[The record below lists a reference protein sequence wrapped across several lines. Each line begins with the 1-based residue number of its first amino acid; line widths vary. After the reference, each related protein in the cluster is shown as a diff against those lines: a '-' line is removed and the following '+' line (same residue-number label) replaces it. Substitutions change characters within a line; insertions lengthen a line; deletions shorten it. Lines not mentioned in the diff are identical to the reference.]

1 MIAATGAL
9 PPTGDRQ
16 MFSTTILG
24 QVFLNGLS
32 LSAIYVLIAL
42 GFTLLF
48 GIMKV
53 VNFAHG
59 AFAMLGGYALYY
71 LYGVAGLP
79 YLAAIL
85 LSALAVATGG
95 MVLEVLV
102 FRWFYQKMFQSM
114 IGLLGLNIAIVFTCV
129 IVFDV
134 YERSIPPVMDGVIEF
149 GDLIIPT
156 DRLLVV
162 AIAASALGA
171 FWAFMSLSRWGLAMR
186 AAAQDVEIAETQ
198 GIRTGRV
205 YKLAFFA
212 ATFMAALAGGIYA
225 QIYALS
231 PFMGD
236 RPLMVAF
243 VVVILGG
250 MGSIPGAALGGVIF
264 GFAESFLS
272 TFYGSAVSSF
282 ASFGV
287 VIALLIVRPWG
298 LLGTPE

>member
-1 MIAATGAL
+1 
-9 PPTGDRQ
+9 

-59 AFAMLGGYALYY
+59 AFAMSGGYALYY
-71 LYGVAGLP
+71 LYGVLGWP
-79 YLAAIL
+79 YLPAIL
-85 LSALAVATGG
+85 LSALFVATGALL
-95 MVLEVLV
+95 LEFLV

-114 IGLLGLNIAIVFTCV
+114 IGLLGLNIAMVFASV
-129 IVFDV
+129 ILFDV
-134 YERSIPPVMDGVIEF
+134 YERSIPPALDGVLQF
-149 GDLIIPT
+149 GELVIPT

-162 AIAASALGA
+162 AIAAVVLLV
-171 FWAFMSLSRWGLAMR
+171 FWVFMSFSRYGLAMR
-186 AAAQDVEIAETQ
+186 AAAQDIEIAETQ
-198 GIRTGRV
+198 GIRTRQI
-205 YKLAFFA
+205 YRLAFFIA
-212 ATFMAALAGGIYA
+212 IFMAALAGGIYA

-236 RPLMVAF
+236 RPLTVAF
-243 VVVILGG
+243 IVVILGG
-250 MGSIPGAALGGVIF
+250 MGSIPGAALGGVILGF
-264 GFAESFLS
+264 GESFLS
-272 TFYGSAVSSF
+272 TFYGSAASSF
-282 ASFGV
+282 VSFGV

>member
-1 MIAATGAL
+1 M
-9 PPTGDRQ
+9 GD
-16 MFSTTILG
+16 MFTSAILA
-24 QVFLNGLS
+24 QVILNGVC
-32 LSAIYVLIAL
+32 LSAIYVLVAL

-48 GIMKV
+48 GIMKI

-71 LYGVAGLP
+71 LYAEYRLP
-79 YLAAIL
+79 YPAAIL
-85 LSALAVATGG
+85 LASVGVAACAL
-95 MVLEVLV
+95 VLEPLV

-114 IGLLGLNIAIVFTCV
+114 IGLLGLNMAIVFTGV

-134 YERSIPPVMDGVIEF
+134 YERSIPPVFSGVVRL
-149 GDLIIPT
+149 GPLIAPT
-156 DRLLVV
+156 DRLLIVG
-162 AIAASALGA
+162 IAAAVLAA
-171 FWAFMSLSRWGLAMR
+171 FWAFMTRTRYGLAMR
-186 AAAQDVEIAETQ
+186 AAAQDVETAETQ
-198 GIRTGRV
+198 GIDTRV
-205 YKLAFFA
+205 IYLLALFISI
-212 ATFMAALAGGIYA
+212 FMAALAGGIYA
-225 QIYALS
+225 QTYALS

-243 VVVILGG
+243 IVVILGG
-250 MGSIPGAALGGVIF
+250 MGSIPGAALGGILF

-282 ASFGV
+282 VSFGV